1 MIEEY
6 DIWNEVL
13 KLVGFEFKEECTF
26 QGTCLLIYNKNESVA
41 RLYVNFKTGKV
52 TGFTIDGWQMFETF
66 QKENK
71 NLLRQVKF
79 NYLLS

>member
-13 KLVGFEFKEECTF
+13 KLVGFEFKEEYTF

-41 RLYVNFKTGKV
+41 RLYVNFETGNI
-52 TGFTIDGWQMFETF
+52 TSFTSNGWMKKDTF
-66 QKENK
+66 QKASEN
-71 NLLRQVKF
+71 F
-79 NYLLS
+79 